1 LPEGLVNI
9 YRFAYRNRQ
18 KTLEKPAGTRQML
31 HNFAGRLARS
41 RYTIE
46 TMPAAGKT
54 DVFCREKKPR
64 KCLWLIR

>member
-1 LPEGLVNI
+1 
-9 YRFAYRNRQ
+9 
-18 KTLEKPAGTRQML
+18 ML